1 MKKLKMKYM
10 AMAVMVLG
18 IATVSFFACR
28 FTKENKDSNIYG
40 VDLSH
45 HNCVEDWDQVTASFV
60 YLKATEGATH
70 QDETFKRFAHNAQ
83 KRGILV
89 GAYHFMTTSS
99 SSEEQFQNFHQA
111 TAGIKMDLIPV
122 IDIERQ
128 TKGYKVSGNELRKRV
143 RVFVNLC
150 KKHYGKNPIIYC
162 SQPFYTK
169 NFLGHFNDC
178 QYWCGD
184 VNAPVVLSHAI
195 HQKTIKKVAGL
206 KEKVDYNIL
215 NCKLK
220 EIQL

>member
-150 KKHYGKNPIIYC
+150 KKHYGKNP
-162 SQPFYTK
+162 
-169 NFLGHFNDC
+169 
-178 QYWCGD
+178 
-184 VNAPVVLSHAI
+184 LSIAVSLSI
-195 HQKTIKKVAGL
+195 PKTFSVISMTASIGVEMSMHL
-206 KEKVDYNIL
+206 
-215 NCKLK
+215 
-220 EIQL
+220 